1 MLLWQTAPGQAED
14 AAHLLGASASHLL
27 ASGDRL
33 YWIDRYSGSVRARFP
48 ERIEADLRGYG
59 RGVLVGQNVLWPT
72 RDRIYVLAQDGARSV
87 RQPIELAPIGM
98 TGGNLVP
105 AGDILLVAGADHLAA
120 YNPWGR
126 QITKAEE

>member
-1 MLLWQTAPGQAED
+1 MLLWQTAPAQAED
-14 AAHLLGASASHLL
+14 AVHLLGVGADHLL

-33 YWIDRYSGSVRARFP
+33 YWIDRHTGRVQARFP

-59 RGVLVGQNVLWPT
+59 RGVLVGDDVLWPT
-72 RDRIYVLAQDGARSV
+72 RDRIFVLAQDGPRSV

-105 AGDILLVAGADHLAA
+105 AGDILLVAGADRLAA

-126 QITKAEE
+126 QITKAE

>member
-1 MLLWQTAPGQAED
+1 
-14 AAHLLGASASHLL
+14 
-27 ASGDRL
+27 
-33 YWIDRYSGSVRARFP
+33 
-48 ERIEADLRGYG
+48 
-59 RGVLVGQNVLWPT
+59 VLVGQNLLWPT
-72 RDRIYVLAQDGARSV
+72 RHRIYVLAQDGARSV

-105 AGDILLVAGADHLAA
+105 AGDILLVAGADRLAA